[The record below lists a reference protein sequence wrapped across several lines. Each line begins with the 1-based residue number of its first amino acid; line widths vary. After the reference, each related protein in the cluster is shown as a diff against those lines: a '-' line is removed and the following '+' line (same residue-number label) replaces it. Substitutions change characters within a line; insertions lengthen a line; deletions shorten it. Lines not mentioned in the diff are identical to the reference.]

1 MVGERPPL
9 PSSLQP
15 LPASLQE
22 IYPMQSPNAP
32 RSGSSHFGAPV
43 EMPFSEYGAPVH
55 DSARRAQMLS
65 HLLTATATPSRRL
78 LTFAS
83 ESESLSAK
91 HGRMAPGPQSTIGF
105 RLVGTS
111 VDEILPWG
119 PAHLSE
125 EIAVHDEILEV
136 DGKPVTALDI
146 ADSIVGLDECNS
158 SVELTIQKADA
169 SGIRKVRLNR
179 IFRPLLAIAEDLFE
193 TLVKVRAA
201 LSTSAPEVIP
211 ELERALDAVSA
222 LQIGNH
228 DNLQAILEKVND
240 PASRMVRRSF

>member
-1 MVGERPPL
+1 M
-9 PSSLQP
+9 
-15 LPASLQE
+15 
-22 IYPMQSPNAP
+22 
-32 RSGSSHFGAPV
+32 F
-43 EMPFSEYGAPVH
+43 
-55 DSARRAQMLS
+55 
-65 HLLTATATPSRRL
+65 
-78 LTFAS
+78 FAD
-83 ESESLSAK
+83 L
-91 HGRMAPGPQSTIGF
+91 
-105 RLVGTS
+105 
-111 VDEILPWG
+111 
-119 PAHLSE
+119 
-125 EIAVHDEILEV
+125 HDEILEV